1 MSDYIHTRLKV
12 SEAHGVKMCL
22 FDEEGVEL
30 YDRYIWTTHKQGK
43 TFYLIRCKTV
53 DGKPTIIYFH
63 RELLGLEDGEIRD
76 HRNGNGL
83 DDRTCN
89 LRPATH
95 QENMCNQ
102 GIYKNNTS
110 GVKGVWRHKVNQKWI
125 AQISYKDKK
134 YSLGSFANKDEAER
148 VVRAKR
154 EELHGEFCNHG

>member
-1 MSDYIHTRLKV
+1 MTDHIHTRLKV
-12 SEAHGVKMCL
+12 SKKHGVKVCL
-22 FDEEGVEL
+22 FDEVGVEL
-30 YDRYIWTTHKQGK
+30 YNRYIWSIARLGK
-43 TFYLIRCKTV
+43 TFYLLR
-53 DGKPTIIYFH
+53 TIWINEKQTTLLFH
-63 RELLGLEDGEIRD
+63 RELLGLKDGEIRD
-76 HRNGNGL
+76 HWNGNGL
-83 DDRTCN
+83 DNRICN